1 MSTAGELF
9 TIGQLATRTGVPA
22 RTIRF
27 WSDAGLVPPASR
39 SGSGYRLY
47 DAEAV
52 ARLDLVRT
60 LRELGFGLDVVQAVL
75 SRTRTVAEV
84 AAAHVAVLD
93 TQIRALRLR
102 RAVLSTVV
110 RHGHTIEETL
120 IMHKLAQ
127 LSARERQQLIDDFVD
142 GVFAGTDP
150 SAPGAGIASGMRQLP
165 ADLPDDPAPGQVNA
179 WIELAELVTD
189 EDFRQRARAMALAG
203 QHGTTASGQARA
215 ASPGEGASPGEDTS
229 PARGTSQPDYQA
241 VIQHAGQAAAQSIA
255 PGSAEGQAVLDR
267 IVTPGTPAA
276 ERSAILRQLET
287 FTDARVERYWQLLAI
302 LNGQPAPPSVV
313 PAFEW
318 LIAAL
323 RADLDGRPSEASQ
336 GQPEASQGQPEGSPG

>member
-1 MSTAGELF
+1 MSAAGELF

-27 WSDAGLVPPASR
+27 WSDAGLVPPAGR
-39 SGSGYRLY
+39 SGNGYRLY
-47 DAEAV
+47 DAEAA
-52 ARLDLVRT
+52 ARLDLVQT

-93 TQIRALRLR
+93 TQIRTLRLR
-102 RAVLSTVV
+102 RAVLSTVA

-150 SAPGAGIASGMRQLP
+150 GASGAGIASGMRQLP
-165 ADLPDDPAPGQVNA
+165 AELPDDPAPEQVNA

-189 EDFRQRARAMALAG
+189 DDFRQRARSMALAG
-203 QHGTTASGQARA
+203 QGTTTP
-215 ASPGEGASPGEDTS
+215 PG
-229 PARGTSQPDYQA
+229 PAQPDYQA
-241 VIQHAGQAAAQSIA
+241 VIQHAGQATAHDTA
-255 PGSAEGQAVLDR
+255 PGSAEGRAVLDR
-267 IVTPGTPAA
+267 IVAPGTPAA
-276 ERSAILRQLET
+276 ERAAMLGRLET

-302 LNGQPAPPSVV
+302 LNGQPVPPSAV

-323 RADLDGRPSEASQ
+323 RASLS
-336 GQPEASQGQPEGSPG
+336 